1 MSETAHPDT
10 ASSFAGRFV
19 WRELVTRDP
28 AAAAAFYAQTF
39 GWTAADANMPMPYT
53 MLHQP
58 GLDDAVAGAMGLPAP
73 QVPPHWVDYITV
85 DDLEAAMAAVKEHGG
100 QLHTEAIAIPGVGR
114 FASASDPLGGVF
126 ALFVGENPGSS
137 ADPERPPVGS
147 FCWSQLMTSDIERS
161 VAFYRAVFG
170 WDAAPMGPTMVVFN
184 DATGRGRA
192 SAMLIPDGAPQ
203 PQAWLK
209 YVAVEEVAP
218 VVAAAQAA
226 GATVMAPPTV
236 MPGMGEFS
244 VLIDP
249 QGAAFAVWKDLS
261 GTAAQS

>member
-1 MSETAHPDT
+1 MSETAHPET
-10 ASSFAGRFV
+10 SPAGRFV

-39 GWTAADANMPMPYT
+39 GWTATEADMGMPYT

-58 GLDDAVAGAMGLPAP
+58 GLEGAVAGAMGLPAP

-85 DDLEAAMAAVKEHGG
+85 DDLEAAMAAVQAHGG

-114 FASASDPLGGVF
+114 FASASDPLGAVF
-126 ALFVGENPGSS
+126 ALFVSETPGASP
-137 ADPERPPVGS
+137 DPERPPVGS
-147 FCWSQLMTSDIERS
+147 FCWSQLMTPDLERA

-170 WDAAPMGPTMVVFN
+170 WDAAPMGPTMVVLN

-192 SAMLIPDGAPQ
+192 SAMAIPAGAPQ
-203 PQAWLK
+203 PPAWLQ

-226 GATVMAPPTV
+226 GATVMAPPSV
-236 MPGMGEFS
+236 MAGMGEFS
-244 VLIDP
+244 VLADP
-249 QGAAFAVWKDLS
+249 QGAVFAIWKDLQGAS
-261 GTAAQS
+261 